1 MRILMKFGLK
11 CWLKKTS
18 PLDILPATV
27 AVLVVGVLLLLLE
40 NQVGVRNC
48 VKLVSNWLCI

>member
-1 MRILMKFGLK
+1 MKFRLK

-18 PLDILPATV
+18 PLDIFPATV
-27 AVLVVGVLLLLLE
+27 AFLVVGVLLLLLE
-40 NQVGVRNC
+40 SQVGVRNC